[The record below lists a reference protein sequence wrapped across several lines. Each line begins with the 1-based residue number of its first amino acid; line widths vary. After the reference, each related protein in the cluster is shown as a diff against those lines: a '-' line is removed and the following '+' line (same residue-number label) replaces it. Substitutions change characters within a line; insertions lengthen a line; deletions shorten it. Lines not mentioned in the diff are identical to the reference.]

1 MKKFTFVD
9 LLAVL
14 GALLLTGLGWAV
26 GHPEAALSLLAVM
39 LIWVINFLFTWK
51 GIKLRK
57 AWLTAGLFV
66 VALVLTHL
74 FQPILF
80 PPWPNVT
87 GTPQAIAAAIYLW
100 IGTMIISAGPI
111 VAYATGLY
119 NIILAKVLSKL
130 LYQPQ
135 LK

>member
-14 GALLLTGLGWAV
+14 GALLITGLGWAV
-26 GHPEAALSLLAVM
+26 GHPEAALSLLAVG

-51 GIKLRK
+51 GIKLHK
-57 AWLTAGLFV
+57 SWLTTGLFV
-66 VALVLTHL
+66 IAFGLTGL
-74 FQPILF
+74 FQPMLF
-80 PPWPNVT
+80 PPWPSVT
-87 GTPQAIAAAIYLW
+87 GDPQAIAIAIYLW

-119 NIILAKVLSKL
+119 NILLAKLLEKL